1 MSVLMSTDIKRQIA
15 EEARSC
21 NQMLQIITAFCKV
34 EGLQFIESNIG
45 VGLVEKRIL
54 VRFRMEDIISGA
66 TDLSIYEYA
75 KQNNWIVYIRFDL
88 HAKTYIFDRKRCI
101 LGSANLTG
109 SGIQLFD
116 SSNYEMASLFD
127 IEPEDIS
134 KIDMLFN
141 NAILL
146 DDNLYLQMKKELE
159 AVDRNEGKLYQ
170 WSEKIQKL
178 FLPDYL
184 TLFSYDFPEFAN
196 YQDYYSQSID
206 FLGLGSDWDIEQ
218 LKSRFKMS
226 RIFLWLENL
235 LAENEGEMYF
245 GEITACLHNALV
257 KDPKPYRKE
266 VKELLARLLQWI
278 QDLGLESIVVDR
290 PNHSQRVRLTE

>member
-15 EEARSC
+15 EEAKSC
-21 NQMLQIITAFCKV
+21 NQTLQIITAFCKV
-34 EGLQFIESNIG
+34 KGLQFIESNIG
-45 VGLVEKRIL
+45 VGVVEKRIL

-109 SGIQLFD
+109 SGLQLFD
-116 SSNYEMASLFD
+116 SGNYEMANLFD

-146 DDNLYLQMKKELE
+146 DDNLYLQMKKELGT
-159 AVDRNEGKLYQ
+159 VDRNEGKLYQ

-178 FLPDYL
+178 FLPDYN
-184 TLFSYDFPEFAN
+184 TLFADDFPEFKN
-196 YQDYYSQSID
+196 YLDYNNQPIGFLELKRNWD
-206 FLGLGSDWDIEQ
+206 FECLQ
-218 LKSRFKMS
+218 NAFRMCKA
-226 RIFLWLENL
+226 FLWLKSLVKEN
-235 LAENEGEMYF
+235 GYEMYF
-245 GEITACLHNALV
+245 GEITANLHNALV
-257 KDPKPYRKE
+257 KDPRPYRKD

-278 QDLGLESIVVDR
+278 QDLEIDEVIIDR
-290 PNHSQRVRLTE
+290 PQHSQRVRIVE

>member
-15 EEARSC
+15 EEAKSC
-21 NQMLQIITAFCKV
+21 NQTLQIITAFCKV
-34 EGLQFIESNIG
+34 KGLQFIESNIG
-45 VGLVEKRIL
+45 VGVVEKRIL

-109 SGIQLFD
+109 SGLQLFD
-116 SSNYEMASLFD
+116 SGNYEMANLFD
-127 IEPEDIS
+127 IEPEDIT

-146 DDNLYLQMKKELE
+146 DDNLYLQMKKELGT
-159 AVDRNEGKLYQ
+159 VDRNEGKLYQ

-178 FLPDYL
+178 FLPDYN
-184 TLFSYDFPEFAN
+184 TLFADDFPEFKN
-196 YQDYYSQSID
+196 YLDYNNQPIGFLELKRNWD
-206 FLGLGSDWDIEQ
+206 FECLQ
-218 LKSRFKMS
+218 NAFRMCKA
-226 RIFLWLENL
+226 FLWLKSLVKEN
-235 LAENEGEMYF
+235 GYEMYF
-245 GEITACLHNALV
+245 GEITANLHNALV
-257 KDPKPYRKE
+257 KDPRPYRKD

-278 QDLGLESIVVDR
+278 QDLEIDEVIIDR
-290 PNHSQRVRLTE
+290 PQHSQRVRIVE